1 MGCFGSAVGHQS
13 WATIRDQNNS
23 RGNVANLYPD
33 YENIFHIC
41 HNHHDHK
48 SSDELD
54 FIPAK
59 QNELCVFNINVLQY
73 FLNDSSINYHVR
85 LCRVSYSIFSVFLFL
100 FSWIIRPS
108 QTPYAT
114 TSYNPQTSTTRIT
127 RHATQQHLI
136 RLFSFTFL
144 FLFLFLLYDLKISFS
159 ATISRQHTARYRHDI
174 DIMSSNKD
182 VAMLAKL
189 HSTCQALASMQQ

>member
-1 MGCFGSAVGHQS
+1 MGCFESAVGHQS

-33 YENIFHIC
+33 YENIFH
-41 HNHHDHK
+41 NHHNHK
-48 SSDELD
+48 SSDEID

-59 QNELCVFNINVLQY
+59 QNTFCVFNINVLQY

-85 LCRVSYSIFSVFLFL
+85 LCRVSYSIFPVFLFL
-100 FSWIIRPS
+100 VLRTIRPS

-182 VAMLAKL
+182 VAMLA
-189 HSTCQALASMQQ
+189 